1 MRFRK
6 ITNLK
11 GVRIRKRNPKSRK
24 NNLSRDIWLTQWFL
38 QIHWRL
44 STILK
49 TINKSVWSNGFRYV
63 KVHILKIYSIHYTLR
78 DNTTM
83 SKKFPLD
90 KINVT
95 KKHSF
100 FFRELQ
106 LISFT
111 FDLQFLFLYKLKHMV
126 YRSKLCVAF
135 SIFDFVSFLL
145 NFVFLFNK
153 KHGFFDFQMS

>member
-1 MRFRK
+1 M
-6 ITNLK
+6 
-11 GVRIRKRNPKSRK
+11 SRK
-24 NNLSRDIWLTQWFL
+24 
-38 QIHWRL
+38 
-44 STILK
+44 
-49 TINKSVWSNGFRYV
+49 
-63 KVHILKIYSIHYTLR
+63 
-78 DNTTM
+78 
-83 SKKFPLD
+83 FPSD

-111 FDLQFLFLYKLKHMV
+111 FDLRLLYKLKHMV
-126 YRSKLCVAF
+126 YDSKLCMAF

-153 KHGFFDFQMS
+153 KHGFFDFQTS

>member
-1 MRFRK
+1 
-6 ITNLK
+6 
-11 GVRIRKRNPKSRK
+11 
-24 NNLSRDIWLTQWFL
+24 
-38 QIHWRL
+38 
-44 STILK
+44 
-49 TINKSVWSNGFRYV
+49 
-63 KVHILKIYSIHYTLR
+63 
-78 DNTTM
+78 M

-153 KHGFFDFQMS
+153 KHGFFDFQTS